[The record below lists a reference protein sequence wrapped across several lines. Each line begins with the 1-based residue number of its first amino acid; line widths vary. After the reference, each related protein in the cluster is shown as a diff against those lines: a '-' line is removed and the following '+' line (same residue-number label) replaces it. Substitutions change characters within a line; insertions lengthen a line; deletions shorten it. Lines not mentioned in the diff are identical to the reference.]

1 MDITP
6 GDLDIKQVD
15 QILSGPS
22 ELGTDPKTGEK
33 VFLRFGP
40 YGPYVQL
47 GNNDQDKP
55 KPRRA
60 SLPKELKTDDLTLDE
75 ALVLLSCLLYTSPS
89 PRDKR
94 QSRMPSSA

>member
-6 GDLDIKQVD
+6 GDLNIKQVD

-22 ELGTDPKTGEK
+22 DLGTDPKTGEK

-47 GNNDQDKP
+47 GNNDQEKP
-55 KPRRA
+55 NPEELHYPR
-60 SLPKELKTDDLTLDE
+60 S
-75 ALVLLSCLLYTSPS
+75 
-89 PRDKR
+89 
-94 QSRMPSSA
+94 